1 MSTVRPADPLTGTH
15 SIINDIKIPT
25 HTHRQTILLFANYY
39 ALFKTGRDFL
49 VFSKLNNREEECAH
63 ELEPM

>member
-1 MSTVRPADPLTGTH
+1 MMTDNVTPHLT
-15 SIINDIKIPT
+15 P
-25 HTHRQTILLFANYY
+25 RQTILLFANYY

-49 VFSKLNNREEECAH
+49 VFSKLNNREEECTQ